1 MIRSFTGT
9 THDAGREELRAAL
22 VCRQQV
28 DRLLASHPGVSQLA
42 LDAAG
47 NLEAVELCEILDGY
61 LNRARGQAQAAM
73 ALLVADE
80 ISFGRFSAARQR
92 EIERIST
99 GWPWLAQRRYQ
110 KLHEGIRKDTPLYR
124 QMMAGR

>member
-1 MIRSFTGT
+1 
-9 THDAGREELRAAL
+9 
-22 VCRQQV
+22 
-28 DRLLASHPGVSQLA
+28 
-42 LDAAG
+42 
-47 NLEAVELCEILDGY
+47 
-61 LNRARGQAQAAM
+61 M